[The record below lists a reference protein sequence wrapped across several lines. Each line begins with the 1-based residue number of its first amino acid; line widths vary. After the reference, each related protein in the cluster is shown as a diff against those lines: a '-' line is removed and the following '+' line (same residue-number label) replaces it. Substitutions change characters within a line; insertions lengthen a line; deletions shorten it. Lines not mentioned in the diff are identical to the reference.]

1 VPVKVQ
7 VVIQAADGTER
18 TEVCPAEGPISV
30 GRHPQSV
37 LCIDSDAVSRQH
49 VVVQAGPST
58 IRIEDFSTNGTLA
71 GDRLLRRQAIEVL
84 YGTPIVVG
92 DYTIYFFPFGALPG
106 KPAVPPPVPKPGDVP
121 ASENGVP
128 VARVREPAP
137 TRETA
142 VVKQRNRPP
151 AGYPAAVIVD
161 AVHPPPAA
169 APYVPAA
176 RLPNRYQVGNELGRG
191 GVSVVYEA
199 TELGTGASFAIKV
212 LNRAPI
218 GEAGANQAMLIEA
231 QLATRLTSP
240 HAVRLLE
247 VGVAEDGRP
256 FFVMER
262 LAGNDLARQVREHG
276 PMSVPAAS
284 EVVLQACHALAE
296 AHRMGVVHRDI
307 KPANLFLSTRP
318 DGSPHVK
325 VLDFGLA
332 TMVAPAL
339 DDPDGA
345 PVSQTMHASGSAGYA
360 APEQIGSQ
368 KRIDERADVWALGVV
383 LYELVTGHRPF
394 EGESLIES
402 LIAAGSEPLPPMG
415 SVPPAFESIVRRCLQ
430 REAELRF
437 PDVVA
442 LAEALG
448 AFAPVRIAGLVEHIR
463 RARAKGTELSGSPH
477 TFHEGQGP
485 LSSDSL
491 RSPDSTSRNPASVAE
506 PSSTG
511 GAPPSIPGR
520 APPPAGSKIV
530 SARAVPWLP
539 ILAVLAV
546 SAVAASFVISRPRGT
561 TSVVPQP
568 PAVSATSRTPS
579 MRLPPLPRPS
589 ASAAKAP
596 RANGSSAAGGDTPG
610 DWQEAP

>member
-7 VVIQAADGTER
+7 VVIQSADGTER
-18 TEVCPAEGPISV
+18 TEVCSADGPISV

-58 IRIEDFSTNGTLA
+58 LRIEDFSTNGTLA

-92 DYTIYFFPFGALPG
+92 DYTVYFFPFGALPG
-106 KPAVPPPVPKPGDVP
+106 KPAVPPPVPKPGDIAP
-121 ASENGVP
+121 SENGVP
-128 VARVREPAP
+128 VERVREPAP

-142 VVKQRNRPP
+142 VVKPRNRPP
-151 AGYPAAVIVD
+151 AVYPAVIVD

-169 APYVPAA
+169 APYVPAV

-191 GVSVVYEA
+191 GLSVVYEA
-199 TELGTGASFAIKV
+199 TEVRTGASFAIKV
-212 LNRAPI
+212 LNRPPI
-218 GEAGANQAMLIEA
+218 GRAGSNQEMLIEA
-231 QLATRLTSP
+231 QLATRLTSA

-247 VGVAEDGRP
+247 VGVADDGRP

-262 LAGNDLARQVREHG
+262 LLGNDLARQVREHG

-307 KPANLFLSTRP
+307 KPANLFLSARP

-332 TMVAPAL
+332 TMVAPTL
-339 DDPDGA
+339 DDSDGG

-402 LIAAGSEPLPPMG
+402 LIAAGSEPVPPMG
-415 SVPPAFESIVRRCLQ
+415 SVPPDFESIVRRCLQ

-448 AFAPVRIAGLVEHIR
+448 AFAPVRTAGLVEHIR
-463 RARAKGTELSGSPH
+463 RARAKGTDLSGSPH
-477 TFHEGQGP
+477 TFHEGHGP
-485 LSSDSL
+485 VSSDPS
-491 RSPDSTSRNPASVAE
+491 RSPDSTSQNPASVAV
-506 PSSTG
+506 PSSTEG
-511 GAPPSIPGR
+511 VPPSLPGR
-520 APPPAGSKIV
+520 TPPPAGAKVV

-561 TSVVPQP
+561 TSVVPQL

-579 MRLPPLPRPS
+579 MRLPPLPRAS

-596 RANGSSAAGGDTPG
+596 RANGSSSAGGDTPG